1 MEAVW
6 IRFHLFFIF
15 AGFLMLWDSLPSLF
29 YLCRFPYALENTP
42 LLTPKAFQKLRKSA
56 LSKSPPLTMI
66 S

>member
-1 MEAVW
+1 MW

-15 AGFLMLWDSLPSLF
+15 A
-29 YLCRFPYALENTP
+29 RFPYALENTP

>member
-1 MEAVW
+1 MKIKEMEAMW
-6 IRFHLFFIF
+6 IRFHLF
-15 AGFLMLWDSLPSLF
+15 
-29 YLCRFPYALENTP
+29 YLCRFHYALENTP